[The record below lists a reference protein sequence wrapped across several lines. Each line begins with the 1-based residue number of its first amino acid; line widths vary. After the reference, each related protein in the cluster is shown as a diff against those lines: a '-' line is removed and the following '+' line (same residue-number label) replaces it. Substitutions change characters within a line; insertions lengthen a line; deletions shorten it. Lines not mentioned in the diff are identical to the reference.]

1 MKEGQG
7 RQEER
12 VDAKRKEVRP
22 SEKKKRELLNVYKL

>member
-12 VDAKRKEVRP
+12 VDAKSKEVRP
-22 SEKKKRELLNVYKL
+22 SEKKKENS